1 MRRVRYV
8 AGAACRVTRALSEH
22 VTEVRTSPEEAHS
35 IATQETKTMRRD
47 NDRMYNI
54 CTYVGTKHLVMSF
67 VRNVSRQRYEFVLV
81 TEYLREVDTR

>member
-54 CTYVGTKHLVMSF
+54 CTYVGTKHFSCHLLEMSLDKGTSLF
-67 VRNVSRQRYEFVLV
+67 S
-81 TEYLREVDTR
+81 